1 MAFIT
6 KNALKIRFI
15 LEKHF
20 VITKHT
26 AAKIQLLCPKID
38 FHDLN
43 IRAKIRSFKV
53 RKYLEHF
60 YFRAKNQDFGFKIV
74 PILIEMQYM

>member
-38 FHDLN
+38 FHENLN

-53 RKYLEHF
+53 RKYLEYF
-60 YFRAKNQDFGFKIV
+60 YFRAKNQDFTFKIV
-74 PILIEMQYM
+74 PILIEMQ